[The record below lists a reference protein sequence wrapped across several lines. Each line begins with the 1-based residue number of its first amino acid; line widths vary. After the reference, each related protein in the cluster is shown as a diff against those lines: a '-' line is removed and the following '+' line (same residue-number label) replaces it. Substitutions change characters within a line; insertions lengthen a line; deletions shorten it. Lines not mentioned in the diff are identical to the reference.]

1 MSEIHDVL
9 HELIDVA
16 AGVKARLSVHEAN
29 LLHEG
34 VDKALADATD
44 LDSPDSSPEPAS
56 DPAANEGNGA
66 AQVDVFAPAPP
77 VVSNAGEPVAG

>member
-1 MSEIHDVL
+1 MSELHDVI

-34 VDKALADATD
+34 VDKALADATA
-44 LDSPDSSPEPAS
+44 LDGPDSAPEP
-56 DPAANEGNGA
+56 DGDDG
-66 AQVDVFAPAPP
+66 APAPSQLTNDGSVFASP
-77 VVSNAGEPVAG
+77 HPADAPPVAG